1 MEVPPTVQLWSGIKK
16 YMIYG
21 RFEIPKGP
29 REELI
34 FIGSPSRRFEKTELL
49 ARARCALF
57 ILLAPLWFIDHE
69 EIKGAPLQSVIS
81 TLSCDTHDSPSIPVM
96 RSRHEATSAEFG
108 YAHLLHLG
116 SGGSTYTRKVHATR
130 EALLRDQG

>member
-1 MEVPPTVQLWSGIKK
+1 
-16 YMIYG
+16 MIYG
-21 RFEIPKGP
+21 RYEIPKEP
-29 REELI
+29 RGESI
-34 FIGSPSRRFEKTELL
+34 FIGAHSRRFEKAELL

-57 ILLAPLWFIDHE
+57 NLLVPLWFIDHE

-108 YAHLLHLG
+108 YTHLLHRS
-116 SGGSTYTRKVHATR
+116 SGGSTYTRKAHATR
-130 EALLRDQG
+130 EALLCDQG